1 MELTTQY
8 MESIKTLQE
17 KKKTYAPLME
27 LRTQSM
33 KKQIKKSNYPIQS
46 SYDSLSLWMV
56 EDKSYGNLNP

>member
-8 MESIKTLQE
+8 MENIKTLQE

-27 LRTQSM
+27 LTTQSM

-46 SYDSLSLWMV
+46 H
-56 EDKSYGNLNP
+56 KQ

>member
-8 MESIKTLQE
+8 MENIKTLQE

-27 LRTQSM
+27 LTTQSM

-46 SYDSLSLWMV
+46 SQAIIKRNIHVSI
-56 EDKSYGNLNP
+56 GHGII